1 MKIIDISNDLLTAEV
16 YAGDPVPEL
25 HTLKSLENG
34 DRYNLNALYAG
45 LHNGTHMD
53 APLHFLDGGA
63 DAAQIPLD
71 ACIGPCRVLEVTP
84 GIITGEV
91 VENSFPRGCERLLLK
106 SSGKAFIHETAA
118 QAMTYYGCKL
128 VGTDALSID
137 PDYDETGAAHC
148 AFLREN
154 VVILEGLNLASVHNG
169 EYFLIAPPVKI
180 GEAEAAFTRA
190 VLVSDYIFW
199 SGKSPLA

>member
-45 LHNGTHMD
+45 LHNGTHID

-71 ACIGPCRVLEVTP
+71 V
-84 GIITGEV
+84 
-91 VENSFPRGCERLLLK
+91 
-106 SSGKAFIHETAA
+106 
-118 QAMTYYGCKL
+118 
-128 VGTDALSID
+128 
-137 PDYDETGAAHC
+137 
-148 AFLREN
+148 
-154 VVILEGLNLASVHNG
+154 
-169 EYFLIAPPVKI
+169 
-180 GEAEAAFTRA
+180 
-190 VLVSDYIFW
+190 
-199 SGKSPLA
+199 

>member
-45 LHNGTHMD
+45 LHNGTHID

-71 ACIGPCRVLEVTP
+71 VCIGPCRVLEVTP

-137 PDYDETGAAHC
+137 PDYDVTGRRTARSC
-148 AFLREN
+148 
-154 VVILEGLNLASVHNG
+154 
-169 EYFLIAPPVKI
+169 
-180 GEAEAAFTRA
+180 
-190 VLVSDYIFW
+190 
-199 SGKSPLA
+199 GKTL